1 MVLVC
6 YKTLMVWV
14 SNKKW
19 YNIGMS
25 NFFTTADPLDDIIR
39 ETMNERKVTK
49 TEHILT
55 GWTNIVIEVTTDKGS
70 YFFRFPRNP
79 FWSRMIVKDAA
90 VCNFVD
96 GKTSYYTPQMKLFY
110 DAKGRPFSVHEKIE
124 GYTLGDRIYHLS
136 HTAITGV
143 AYDAAKFIKELS
155 GIDLRGAP
163 KEVKFPLSEFLH
175 ELDYEHYDKHIDAD
189 HKYIKKTEGD
199 SLVHGDLNLG
209 NILLDEN
216 DKMIGVIDFCFAGT
230 GNPNM
235 DVARMVS
242 RPAPEEF
249 EKAFLEQFDEK
260 DTKEISRMRKAWQ
273 HIDNGYAEHIR
284 KCFPEI
290 NLNQL

>member
-1 MVLVC
+1 MD
-6 YKTLMVWV
+6 K
-14 SNKKW
+14 
-19 YNIGMS
+19 
-25 NFFTTADPLDDIIR
+25 FFTLDDKLDKIIA
-39 ETMNERKVTK
+39 ETLPDKEILK

-55 GWTNIVIEVTTDKGS
+55 GWTNIVIEVTTDSGA

-96 GKTSYYTPQMKLFY
+96 GKTSYYTPQMKLCY

-136 HTAITGV
+136 HTALTGV
-143 AYDAAKFIKELS
+143 AYDVAKFIKELS

-163 KEVKFPLSEFLH
+163 KEVQFPLSEFLH

-189 HKYIKKTEGD
+189 HDYIKATEG
-199 SLVHGDLNLG
+199 SCLVHGDLNLG

-216 DKMIGVIDFCFAGT
+216 DHVIGVIDFCFAGT

-249 EKAFLEQFDEK
+249 EKAFLSYFDNVA
-260 DTKEISRMRKAWQ
+260 EIERMRSAWK

-284 KCFPEI
+284 SNFPEI

>member
-1 MVLVC
+1 
-6 YKTLMVWV
+6 
-14 SNKKW
+14 
-19 YNIGMS
+19 MS
-25 NFFTTADPLDDIIR
+25 VFFTTSDPLDEIIR
-39 ETMNERKVTK
+39 DTMNDKRVMETK
-49 TEHILT
+49 HILT
-55 GWTNIVIEVTTDKGS
+55 GWTNIVIEVKTNKGS

-90 VCNFVD
+90 VCKFVD
-96 GKTSYYTPQMKLFY
+96 GKTSYYTPQMKLCY

-163 KEVKFPLSEFLH
+163 KEVKYPLSQFLH

-189 HKYIKKTEGD
+189 HEYIRETDGS

-209 NILLDEN
+209 NILLD
-216 DKMIGVIDFCFAGT
+216 DKDRMVGVIDFCFAGT

-249 EKAFLEQFDEK
+249 TSEFLGYFDDS
-260 DTKEISRMRKAWQ
+260 DTGEISRMREAWR

-284 KCFPEI
+284 AKFPEI